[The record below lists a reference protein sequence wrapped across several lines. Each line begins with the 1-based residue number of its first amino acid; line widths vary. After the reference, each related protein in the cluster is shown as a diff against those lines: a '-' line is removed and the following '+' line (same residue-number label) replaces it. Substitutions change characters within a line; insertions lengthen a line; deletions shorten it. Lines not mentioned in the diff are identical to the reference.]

1 MAFDFKT
8 IAVMAFN
15 FFSSIGIIFIN
26 KAVFKTFGFRYATF
40 YTSLHF
46 FGTMIGLWVCRCC
59 GLYKPKKL
67 NHSQVFPISLAFCI
81 HIVFNNLSLQ
91 YNSVGFYQLMKV
103 LMSPITAA
111 VQTVVFGVPI
121 HGSLKL
127 ALAVTCVGVAM
138 ATVNDVS
145 VNAQGT
151 LFAVLGLLGGVFYQ
165 LWVKTKQKALNA
177 DSFQVLTY
185 QAPQSAFIVLFM
197 TPLFDQ
203 VQGPK
208 GLLARLQT
216 MSPQLVMALGVAS
229 AIAFCVNLSLFLVI
243 GRTSPLSY
251 QVLGHFKLVVV
262 LLGGIFIFGGDTNSK
277 RLMGM
282 FITFVGVVIYGHL
295 KMNMTQTKENWDQ
308 AKVKPQGDESLGSL
322 LKNGGAQ
329 NAENKV

>member
-1 MAFDFKT
+1 
-8 IAVMAFN
+8 
-15 FFSSIGIIFIN
+15 
-26 KAVFKTFGFRYATF
+26 
-40 YTSLHF
+40 
-46 FGTMIGLWVCRCC
+46 
-59 GLYKPKKL
+59 
-67 NHSQVFPISLAFCI
+67 
-81 HIVFNNLSLQ
+81 
-91 YNSVGFYQLMKV
+91 
-103 LMSPITAA
+103 
-111 VQTVVFGVPI
+111 
-121 HGSLKL
+121 
-127 ALAVTCVGVAM
+127 
-138 ATVNDVS
+138 
-145 VNAQGT
+145 
-151 LFAVLGLLGGVFYQ
+151 
-165 LWVKTKQKALNA
+165 
-177 DSFQVLTY
+177 
-185 QAPQSAFIVLFM
+185 
-197 TPLFDQ
+197 
-203 VQGPK
+203 
-208 GLLARLQT
+208 